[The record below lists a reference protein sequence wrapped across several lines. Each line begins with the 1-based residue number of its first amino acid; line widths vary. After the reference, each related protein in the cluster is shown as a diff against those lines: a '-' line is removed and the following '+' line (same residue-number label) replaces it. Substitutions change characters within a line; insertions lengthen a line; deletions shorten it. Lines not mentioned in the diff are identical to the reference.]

1 MRFGSKI
8 VDRRTSEMLA
18 EAERLAQA
26 EDPSIE
32 DFRLTQGSLLTP
44 MSAPRPAPTAGPGP
58 STCTPPAYTS
68 EQKEIIGM
76 ALRTVGFAS
85 WRRRAIPASGSE
97 HWHGIA
103 MDTEGL
109 PPVAARQVK
118 SYLNGRDGLAGNGKD
133 PDPRPKDIN
142 TWEEYQKEQG
152 AELEQVPVATAAGQD
167 RAGAGPVRDRR
178 RRAAGP
184 RHRLRRADRRL
195 REAGRHRTCA
205 VATPTPTACR
215 TRTRRCS
222 RTPTRWPATPTG
234 TAWATPP
241 SWPPGT

>member
-1 MRFGSKI
+1 MGDLDRVRFGSKI

-32 DFRLTQGSLLTP
+32 DFRLTQGSLLHP
-44 MSAPRPAPTAGPGP
+44 CRRVGRHPQRPGSFDMYTG
-58 STCTPPAYTS
+58 AYTS

-76 ALRTVGFAS
+76 ALRKVGFAS
-85 WRRRAIPASGSE
+85 WRRRASQGPWKE

-118 SYLNGRDGLAGNGKD
+118 SYLNGRDGLAGNGED

-142 TWEEYQKEQG
+142 TWEEYQEERG
-152 AELEQVPVATAAGQD
+152 AEVPEPVPV
-167 RAGAGPVRDRR
+167 GA
-178 RRAAGP
+178 AAGP
-184 RHRLRRADRRL
+184 RRR
-195 REAGRHRTCA
+195 RTRTGWTPGCPWT
-205 VATPTPTACR
+205 ATPT
-215 TRTRRCS
+215 
-222 RTPTRWPATPTG
+222 ATG
-234 TAWATPP
+234 
-241 SWPPGT
+241 